1 MNRHLRSRIVDDE
14 WDRVSPRR
22 PCPICGADAGCRVR
36 LSDALVCCA
45 SRVSQWPLTNGAW
58 LHRILAERDE
68 IIEID
73 EIDEIQEIS
82 MTGTGP

>member
-1 MNRHLRSRIVDDE
+1 MHAITMLPIGTVRSTRIEIVDDE

-36 LSDALVCCA
+36 MSDALVCCA

-58 LHRILAERDE
+58 LHRILEE
-68 IIEID
+68 IEAVPL
-73 EIDEIQEIS
+73 
-82 MTGTGP
+82 TGTGP